1 MAVSPV
7 GLHRDRTSVIAVTI
21 SSFRAVYGRAAPRR
35 MTRGGALKRWATLGG
50 SVEGIWDDGEWTG
63 WDEIS
68 RHIYLNDLRDNYPHA
83 DPEVVEV
90 FHDLVESAAQYRE
103 LTGRHLNIFGE
114 LGELYAEVKF
124 GIKRHR
130 LYAAGSDG
138 RLGNDFIEIKTIGPG
153 NRSNKVRVKRSG
165 NFSKVMV
172 VRITDDYG
180 FEARMVERKV
190 LRKGSGKWITLSWSS
205 LPAADA
211 EDPPTSR
218 HS

>member
-1 MAVSPV
+1 MERIGIDGDRV
-7 GLHRDRTSVIAVTI
+7 GQGD
-21 SSFRAVYGRAAPRR
+21 
-35 MTRGGALKRWATLGG
+35 
-50 SVEGIWDDGEWTG
+50 
-63 WDEIS
+63 IS
-68 RHIYLNDLRDNYPHA
+68 RPIYLNGLRDNYPRA
-83 DPEVVEV
+83 DPEVAEA
-90 FHDLVESAAQYRE
+90 FHSLVQVAAKYRE
-103 LTGRHLNIFGE
+103 LTGRHLSIFGE

-172 VRITDDYG
+172 VRITDDFR
-180 FEARMVERKV
+180 FEARVVERKV
-190 LRKGSGKWITLSWSS
+190 LKKGSGKLITLSWGS
-205 LPAADA
+205 LPAADS